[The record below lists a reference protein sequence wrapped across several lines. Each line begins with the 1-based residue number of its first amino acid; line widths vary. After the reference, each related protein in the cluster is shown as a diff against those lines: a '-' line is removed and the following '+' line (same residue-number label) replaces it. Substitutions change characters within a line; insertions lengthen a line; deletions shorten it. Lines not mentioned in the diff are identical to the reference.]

1 MSNRREWLA
10 CLLILPLV
18 FAAAAWAQPEASP
31 APDPML
37 DAIGQRMAGGEEAS
51 GISAEADRAAD
62 RNLPSLGGLLLRLAG
77 ALILTL
83 AGLYGALA
91 LLKRFWGRGG
101 ATASPHIRVLAKSF
115 LSNKSAVYLV
125 EIAGKILVV
134 GESPGGLALLSSFD
148 SVEGLVGAARSS
160 NSAGEVG
167 PLSGFTGQLG
177 RIRSELESRRL
188 SSQLREGALKAQS
201 LTGQVGRS
209 GSEPSGGSKVPE

>member
-1 MSNRREWLA
+1 MA
-10 CLLILPLV
+10 
-18 FAAAAWAQPEASP
+18 FAAAAWAQPVPSP
-31 APDPML
+31 SPDPML
-37 DAIGQRMAGGEEAS
+37 DAIAQRMAGSEAVS
-51 GISAEADRAAD
+51 IAAAETAEAAD

-83 AGLYGALA
+83 GGLYGALV
-91 LLKRFWGRGG
+91 LLKRFLGRGG

-134 GESPGGLALLSSFD
+134 GESSGGLALLTSLD
-148 SVEGLVGAARSS
+148 SVEGLLGSGRGANAP
-160 NSAGEVG
+160 GEAG
-167 PLSGFTGQLG
+167 PLSAFTGHLG

-201 LTGQVGRS
+201 LTGRVGGS
-209 GSEPSGGSKVPE
+209 GTEPPGGSKVPE

>member
-1 MSNRREWLA
+1 MNDRRGWLA
-10 CLLILPLV
+10 GGLILPML
-18 FAAAAWAQPEASP
+18 FAAAAWAQPVASP
-31 APDPML
+31 SPDPML

-51 GISAEADRAAD
+51 SVSAEADRAAD
-62 RNLPSLGGLLLRLAG
+62 RNIPSLGGWLLRLVG
-77 ALILTL
+77 ALVFTL
-83 AGLYGALA
+83 AVLYGALA
-91 LLKRFWGRGG
+91 LLKRFLGRGG

-148 SVEGLVGAARSS
+148 GVEGLLGGAQSS
-160 NSAGEVG
+160 TSAGEAG

-201 LTGQVGRS
+201 LSGQVGRS
-209 GSEPSGGSKVPE
+209 GSEPSSGSKVPE

>member
-1 MSNRREWLA
+1 MNDRRRWLA
-10 CLLILPLV
+10 CWVILPML
-18 FAAAAWAQPEASP
+18 FAAAAWAQPVASP
-31 APDPML
+31 SPDPML
-37 DAIGQRMAGGEEAS
+37 DAIGQRMAGGQEAS
-51 GISAEADRAAD
+51 RVMAEADR
-62 RNLPSLGGLLLRLAG
+62 NIPSLGGWLLRLVG
-77 ALILTL
+77 ALVFTL
-83 AGLYGALA
+83 AVLYGALA
-91 LLKRFWGRGG
+91 LLKRFLGRGG

-148 SVEGLVGAARSS
+148 SVEGLLAGARSTVS
-160 NSAGEVG
+160 TGEAG

-201 LTGQVGRS
+201 LSGQVGRS
-209 GSEPSGGSKVPE
+209 GSEPSSGSKVPE